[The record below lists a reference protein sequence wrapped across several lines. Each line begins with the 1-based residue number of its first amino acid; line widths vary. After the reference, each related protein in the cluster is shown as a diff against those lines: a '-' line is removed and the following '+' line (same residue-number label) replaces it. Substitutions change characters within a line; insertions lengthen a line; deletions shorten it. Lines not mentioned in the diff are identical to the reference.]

1 MKNNSENKYAPN
13 QSKKMLKKMKKGASP
28 IVYILL
34 IIWAFVCVFPIYYL
48 FTFSLKSNSEI
59 FKTNPLGLPKEWLW
73 DNYLKA
79 FKYEHGM
86 GLKEYLNLKDPTML
100 TYFGNSALVSV
111 VTIAITIIC
120 ALMATYAL
128 TRMKWPGRKLANDIF
143 MLGLTIPIHA
153 ALLPVFLLFKQIG
166 LLNTRAGLIIPY
178 AAFALSMAIMIFGS
192 FMENIPYELE
202 ESACIDGCGTFGIF
216 FKIIL
221 PLMVPA
227 LSTVAI
233 FTFLSAWNELMFA
246 NTFIS
251 KGAMRTLPVGVN
263 QFFGSYTTDWGPIGA
278 ALCIATFPTLLV
290 YFFISKKVQDSLIAG
305 AVKG

>member
-13 QSKKMLKKMKKGASP
+13 QSTKMLKKMKKGAGP
-28 IVYILL
+28 VVYFLL
-34 IIWAFVCVFPIYYL
+34 ILWAFVCIFPIYYL
-48 FTFSLKSNSEI
+48 FTFSLKTNSEI

-79 FKYEHGM
+79 MNYKSGM
-86 GLKEYLNLKDPTML
+86 SLHDYLTQKNPTML
-100 TYFGNSALVSV
+100 NYFCNS
-111 VTIAITIIC
+111 TIISLFTILITIIC

-153 ALLPVFLLFKQIG
+153 ALLPVFLLFKKLS
-166 LLNTRAGLIIPY
+166 LLNTLPGLIIPY
-178 AAFALSMAIMIFGS
+178 SAFALSMAIMIFGS

-216 FKIIL
+216 FKIIV

-246 NTFIS
+246 NTFVS
-251 KGAMRTLPVGVN
+251 SGMRRTLPVGVN

-278 ALCIATFPTLLV
+278 ALCIATFPTLFI